1 MGLPEILDPHL
12 PRHWKQEGLSW
23 GWTAVIW
30 LAYILSEGDHRKVAM
45 EPYVRGMKQTLGRL
59 TAQPIR
65 VLDFSDDRLAHLLK
79 HLSKAKHWHPIE
91 QALNEHSMTVYDLS
105 AEVIRC
111 DATTVSADHEVV
123 DGGLV
128 QFGHSKDDP
137 SRPQIKLMTA
147 SLDPLGLPLA
157 TTVVSGEQA
166 DDGLYLPLL
175 ERLGKGFEKPGLLV
189 VGDGKMSALE
199 IRAYLSG
206 RQQLYLSPLPVT
218 GTTAKQMP
226 QWISQGIAKARAGE
240 LECVFRT
247 NDKGQE
253 VLVAQGYELR
263 AHLSGPRGLRAT

>member
-1 MGLPEILDPHL
+1 
-12 PRHWKQEGLSW
+12 
-23 GWTAVIW
+23 
-30 LAYILSEGDHRKVAM
+30 M
-45 EPYVRGMKQTLGRL
+45 ETYVRGMKQRLGQI

-79 HLSKAKHWHPIE
+79 HLSKAKYWQAIE

-111 DATTVSADHEVV
+111 DATTVSVDHEVV
-123 DGGLV
+123 DGGRV

-175 ERLGKGFEKPGLLV
+175 GSVWTRGSRSRGC
-189 VGDGKMSALE
+189 SSWA
-199 IRAYLSG
+199 
-206 RQQLYLSPLPVT
+206 
-218 GTTAKQMP
+218 TA
-226 QWISQGIAKARAGE
+226 R
-240 LECVFRT
+240 
-247 NDKGQE
+247 
-253 VLVAQGYELR
+253 
-263 AHLSGPRGLRAT
+263 